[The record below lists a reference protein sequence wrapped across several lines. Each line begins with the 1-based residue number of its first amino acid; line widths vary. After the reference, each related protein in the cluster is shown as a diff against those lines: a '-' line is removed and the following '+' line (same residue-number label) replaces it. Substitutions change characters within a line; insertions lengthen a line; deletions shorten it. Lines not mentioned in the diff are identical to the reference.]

1 MEINI
6 KRNDVNIDSMN
17 KSYDINVGFK
27 KIKEKVQCIEVST
40 TEPTN
45 KDVMLWYE
53 IASDV
58 TDVDLNEFNLENNG
72 NDLAINYQ
80 DELGLDFNMVDNE
93 LIVTNDVS
101 ELDFNINENKEME
114 VSYGN

>member
-17 KSYDINVGFK
+17 KNFDINIGLK
-27 KIKEKVQCIEVST
+27 KIKEKVRCIEVSSK
-40 TEPTN
+40 EPTN

-58 TDVDLNEFNLENNG
+58 DLNEFYLETNG
-72 NDLAINYQ
+72 NDLTMNYQ
-80 DELGLDFNMVDNE
+80 DDLDLDFNIVDNE